1 MPEPIDDRIFN
12 KFFAGVQGFLAEVAG
27 DPDHE
32 LRHQLDV
39 RVAEL
44 AVRLRT
50 DPALIAR
57 GEQLKAELLE
67 HPEVRAWLD
76 SLWRNTKASIL
87 AVADD
92 PDSDLRRRLDAALE
106 RAGRSLQEDPV
117 LQAKVNGWIEKVVGY
132 LAEQYGH
139 EIADLI
145 ATTVA
150 RWDGA
155 EASRRIELQVGR
167 DLQFIRING
176 TVVGGLAGLAIY
188 SIGQLL

>member
-1 MPEPIDDRIFN
+1 MNGQKLAEQSPWWLPEPIDDRLFK

-76 SLWRNTKASIL
+76 SLWRNTKTSIL

-92 PDSDLRRRLDAALE
+92 PDSTSAAGSTPRSSGRAARCRRIPSSRRR
-106 RAGRSLQEDPV
+106 
-117 LQAKVNGWIEKVVGY
+117 
-132 LAEQYGH
+132 
-139 EIADLI
+139 
-145 ATTVA
+145 
-150 RWDGA
+150 
-155 EASRRIELQVGR
+155 
-167 DLQFIRING
+167 
-176 TVVGGLAGLAIY
+176 
-188 SIGQLL
+188 